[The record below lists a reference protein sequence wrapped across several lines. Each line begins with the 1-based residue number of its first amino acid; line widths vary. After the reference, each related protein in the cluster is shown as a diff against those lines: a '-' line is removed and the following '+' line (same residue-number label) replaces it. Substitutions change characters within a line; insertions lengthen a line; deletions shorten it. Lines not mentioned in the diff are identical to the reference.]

1 MDIDAEEGE
10 GHGVDASEVVV
21 RFNQGRH
28 FMHEV
33 EEEGLRVE
41 AGKMVGRVAGFQVFA
56 LPLGV
61 LDLGQPLSG
70 PS

>member
-1 MDIDAEEGE
+1 
-10 GHGVDASEVVV
+10 
-21 RFNQGRH
+21 
-28 FMHEV
+28 MHEV

-41 AGKMVGRVAGFQVFA
+41 AGKMVGRVAGLQVLA

>member
-1 MDIDAEEGE
+1 
-10 GHGVDASEVVV
+10 
-21 RFNQGRH
+21 
-28 FMHEV
+28 MHEI

-41 AGKMVGRVAGFQVFA
+41 AGKMVCGVVGLQVLA

-61 LDLGQPLSG
+61 LDFGQPLSA